1 MNKRKL
7 GRSAVSACI
16 IAGILLVLILINFLF
31 GKIDPK
37 RTKFDMTPSG
47 MFEISEQ
54 TRSILEN
61 LDSDMDIYWLVESG
75 NENSTFQ
82 LLFERYQSI
91 TDKIR
96 ITKIDPQDS
105 PTFVGNYTDNYSN
118 NSLILDNGER
128 SKYLDYYQLYEYDNT
143 SIAGRGTSVNIR
155 FVGESVIASAINYV
169 DKGVS
174 YHLYSIRGHGETEL
188 PESYKSAVTKENIVM
203 DTLSLAEVSEIP
215 EDASLILLNAPISD
229 LSDAELELLNAYL
242 DRGGSM
248 LLVSQP
254 PKSARLA
261 NFDLLTE
268 RYGVRACDGIVFEDN
283 DRYYILDMQYYLIP
297 EMPATV
303 SHSITAPLQ
312 KNGLQVVIPIAQG
325 LRFYGE
331 QPASVTAVPLFITS
345 ETSYAKLSGSGSS
358 FQKEEG
364 DIDGPFFL
372 GMAFEEET
380 ENNSISRA
388 VWIPTAHITNESV
401 NEMSSGANEELF
413 LNAVDWL
420 CGQDESV
427 IAVRSKN
434 LTEDHLR
441 IDSRTATVLSVLI
454 IGVLPILYLGIGL
467 YLRIRRK
474 RR

>member
-169 DKGVS
+169 DKGVT

-188 PESYKSAVTKENIVM
+188 PESYKSAVMKENIVM
-203 DTLSLAEVSEIP
+203 DTLSLADVSEIP

-261 NFDLLTE
+261 NFDLLTG

-325 LRFYGE
+325 LRFFGE

-345 ETSYAKLSGSGSS
+345 ESSYAKLSGRGSS

>member
-169 DKGVS
+169 DKGVT

-188 PESYKSAVTKENIVM
+188 PESYKSAVMKENIVM
-203 DTLSLAEVSEIP
+203 DTLSLADVSEIP

-229 LSDAELELLNAYL
+229 LSEAELEVLNAYL

-345 ETSYAKLSGSGSS
+345 ESSYAKLSGSGSS

>member
-169 DKGVS
+169 DKGVT

-188 PESYKSAVTKENIVM
+188 PESYKSAVMKENIVM
-203 DTLSLAEVSEIP
+203 DTLSLADVSEIP

-229 LSDAELELLNAYL
+229 LSEAELEVLNAYL

>member
-229 LSDAELELLNAYL
+229 LSEAELEVLNAYL

-268 RYGVRACDGIVFEDN
+268 RYGVRACDGIVFEDD
-283 DRYYILDMQYYLIP
+283 DRYYVLDMKYYLIP

-345 ETSYAKLSGSGSS
+345 ESSYAKLSGSGSS